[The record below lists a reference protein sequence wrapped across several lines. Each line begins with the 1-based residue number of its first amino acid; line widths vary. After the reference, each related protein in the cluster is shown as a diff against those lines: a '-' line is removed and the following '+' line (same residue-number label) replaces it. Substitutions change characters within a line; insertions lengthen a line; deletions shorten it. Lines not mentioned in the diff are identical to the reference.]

1 MEENFKED
9 VLRELKAGNGRILLH
24 DEVEERPGVFSII
37 PLWETVS
44 EQDIMTPRDVFDM
57 VAREGFKVGLYR
69 TACRVEGDSS
79 LLLSRSIMTVS
90 PLWVD
95 GSSDDMV
102 LIMTS
107 QTDEQAP
114 LPVAL
119 AQLLERIKAGLAEAD
134 DFIFNCQMG
143 RGRTTT
149 GMVTACLISTITS
162 WTVEE
167 DSLKWEETGVEYY
180 NSMDGPSEEE
190 VYLQGTL
197 PYLKRSP
204 LTDSHTQGSTR
215 RFCNLLGCCHMGKL
229 RNGSRIVPLTR
240 CKTSRICARQPMS
253 TCPGMVNCSRLTP
266 DSYKLK
272 AEACEK
278 GSGKEQK
285 LRGIA
290 VNYL

>member
-1 MEENFKED
+1 MCYDLSTSRWRTSSARPITYLVFVWWLIDDGCRATGVTTTIVERMEENFKED

-24 DEVEERPGVFSII
+24 DEVEERPGVFSIV

-69 TACRVEGDSS
+69 TACRMERDGS

-95 GSSDDMV
+95 GRFDVIFDMV
-102 LIMTS
+102 LMMTS

-119 AQLLERIKAGLAEAD
+119 AQLLERIKAGLAGAG

-162 WTVEE
+162 WTVKE
-167 DSLKWEETGVEYY
+167 DSLKWEETAVEYY

-190 VYLQGTL
+190 AYLQGTV
-197 PYLKRSP
+197 PYLKRSHAP
-204 LTDSHTQGSTR
+204 H
-215 RFCNLLGCCHMGKL
+215 
-229 RNGSRIVPLTR
+229 
-240 CKTSRICARQPMS
+240 
-253 TCPGMVNCSRLTP
+253 
-266 DSYKLK
+266 
-272 AEACEK
+272 
-278 GSGKEQK
+278 
-285 LRGIA
+285 
-290 VNYL
+290 